1 MLVFFLVVDGHA
13 GGVVDGWILAAPV
26 GIAFDDQFVGG
37 GGEPVNGGLGEL
49 CEVVISAPETDWL
62 RVFSRQL
69 VEDRLCASAHNFHP
83 VASVYRWRGEIHER
97 TEGRVSLH
105 TSRARVPEIVARAK
119 QQHPMQQ
126 PPMRCQAYP
135 CDPSMVAT
143 PSTSHGW
150 PQRVA

>member
-83 VASVYRWRGEIHER
+83 VASVYRWRGEIHE
-97 TEGRVSLH
+97 
-105 TSRARVPEIVARAK
+105 
-119 QQHPMQQ
+119 HPMQQ